1 MPKILPIFLA
11 ARTGFWWHFGTQNRS
26 KIISKSLKIVLAPK
40 KRHRAPPKASKK
52 APEASAAATGCLPKL
67 PKTAPRSLK
76 RVKVIRQFTLVYSLQ
91 WTQISHTRKS
101 RCQFTVHRLW
111 SVPVCSRLTIRCSRF
126 SVSRLPSSAS
136 FRFRMPK
143 RQHTAHSC
151 SQVSNSARPKKQQ
164 RYSTHTEGRSKN
176 ERWQFQITVFEMQ
189 CKPTH
194 LRAHT
199 YTCTQTHT
207 HPLLHDYST

>member
-1 MPKILPIFLA
+1 MCTHDLHDAHPSHESFSYIFKFPLENHSKMCWKAMPKILPFFLA

-26 KIISKSLKIVLAPK
+26 KMISKSLKIVLAPK

-76 RVKVIRQFTLVYSLQ
+76 RVKVICQFTLVYSLQ

-111 SVPVCSRLTIRCSRF
+111 SVPDCSRLTIRCSRF
-126 SVSRLPSSAS
+126 SVSRLP
-136 FRFRMPK
+136 
-143 RQHTAHSC
+143 
-151 SQVSNSARPKKQQ
+151 
-164 RYSTHTEGRSKN
+164 
-176 ERWQFQITVFEMQ
+176 
-189 CKPTH
+189 
-194 LRAHT
+194 
-199 YTCTQTHT
+199 
-207 HPLLHDYST
+207 